1 MLRKLNYIALILVGF
16 ALLYE
21 YASPSVAMYAY
32 GNQYKSLMYECDH
45 AMREHFIAKK
55 TVEANPSKD
64 TIANLEASELGL
76 LSCHDYDVLRKKLQR
91 LNVTDAGIQG
101 LGLEAL
107 EEKNFELR
115 AFVKTHEIR
124 Y

>member
-1 MLRKLNYIALILVGF
+1 MLRKLNYLALGLVGL

-21 YASPSVAMYAY
+21 YASPKVALYAY
-32 GNQYKSLMYECDH
+32 GDNYKALMYECDH

-55 TVEANPSKD
+55 IVEAKPAKN

-76 LSCHDYDVLRKKLQR
+76 LSCHEYDLLRKKLQR
-91 LNVTDAGIQG
+91 LNVSDAGLEG
-101 LGLEAL
+101 LGLRAL
-107 EEKNFELR
+107 EEKEFELR
-115 AFVKTHEIR
+115 AFVITHEIR